1 MKIVAGARNDGR
13 KPFDFEVTDRKTG
26 EKFSHSKTGIS
37 LTTQIH
43 TLSTL
48 KTLCGMYQGKTR
60 T

>member
-37 LTTQIH
+37 SLNAWSELEREKGNVWLI
-43 TLSTL
+43 
-48 KTLCGMYQGKTR
+48 KWA
-60 T
+60 